1 MSAVGRRHGSGML
14 GETAGVRGRE
24 ALDPSGPV
32 VNSESGQSDF
42 HNRFIRTVRN
52 GRRPKKKKK
61 IRRRRE
67 NVVEW
72 RVSFEDEGYPV
83 LRLCSRVS
91 DVRWVPGRDA
101 FREYTGKNDSAQ
113 QGG

>member
-32 VNSESGQSDF
+32 VNSESGQSDL

-61 IRRRRE
+61 
-67 NVVEW
+67 
-72 RVSFEDEGYPV
+72 
-83 LRLCSRVS
+83 S
-91 DVRWVPGRDA
+91 DVVAKTWSSGVFLLKMKG
-101 FREYTGKNDSAQ
+101 TLS
-113 QGG
+113 